1 MKKILVIGC
10 PGSGKSTFSKRL
22 HDITDI
28 PLYHLDMMYWN
39 VDKTIVDESVF
50 RQRFLDAIRNDEWIL
65 DGNYG
70 TTMELRLKECDT
82 VFFLDY
88 QLEVCL
94 EGVELRRG
102 KPRTDM
108 PWIEAENEVDEEFIE
123 FIKNYAVNNRPAVME
138 LLDKYSYK
146 EIHIFTNRNEAGE
159 FLKNL

>member
-1 MKKILVIGC
+1 MRRILVIGC

-22 HDITDI
+22 HDRTGIT
-28 PLYHLDMMYWN
+28 LYHLDMMYWN
-39 VDKTIVDESVF
+39 TDKTIVDESVF
-50 RQRFLDAIRNDEWIL
+50 RQRFLDAIRNDGWIL

-70 TTMELRLKECDT
+70 STMELRLKECDT

-88 QLEVCL
+88 SLEVCL

-102 KPRTDM
+102 KPRTDI

-123 FIKNYAVNNRPAVME
+123 FIKNYAVNNRLAVIE

-146 EIHIFTNRNEAGE
+146 EIHIFKNRSEADE
-159 FLKNL
+159 FLENL